1 MNNKQEWKNIE
12 LSDVILDIAAGP
24 FGSNLKVDC
33 FVPSGFPIIDG
44 ANLKEFELTD
54 NISKFVTEEKARS
67 LSRSI
72 AKRGDVVVTIS
83 GTIGQISYIPS
94 TSRYSEY
101 LCSQRQFRVSFD
113 QNKVYAPYLVFY
125 FHTYDGQSKI
135 LSFANQTGVPALS
148 QPLKNFKKLTV
159 KLPCLSE
166 QIKIAHVIETI
177 NTKIKANCAINDN
190 LLKQAQMLYSKFFPY
205 KVDDIIPDGWRIGTV
220 AEIIEIHDSRRVPL
234 SGQSRDKMKQRVYPY
249 YGAASLMDY
258 VDDYIFDGKYLLLG
272 EDGTVIDDY
281 GYPILQYVWGKFWVN
296 NHAHILT
303 GKNGFNI
310 ESLYMLFRHTS
321 VRSIVTGAVQA
332 KISQVN
338 LQSIPVIIPP
348 KEKLNEYNHLVEPL
362 FALYRKNVEENRTLA
377 SIRDALL
384 PKLMTGQ
391 ISINSIKGLSH

>member
-190 LLKQAQMLYSKFFPY
+190 L
-205 KVDDIIPDGWRIGTV
+205 VV
-220 AEIIEIHDSRRVPL
+220 
-234 SGQSRDKMKQRVYPY
+234 
-249 YGAASLMDY
+249 
-258 VDDYIFDGKYLLLG
+258 
-272 EDGTVIDDY
+272 
-281 GYPILQYVWGKFWVN
+281 
-296 NHAHILT
+296 
-303 GKNGFNI
+303 
-310 ESLYMLFRHTS
+310 
-321 VRSIVTGAVQA
+321 
-332 KISQVN
+332 
-338 LQSIPVIIPP
+338 
-348 KEKLNEYNHLVEPL
+348 
-362 FALYRKNVEENRTLA
+362 
-377 SIRDALL
+377 
-384 PKLMTGQ
+384 
-391 ISINSIKGLSH
+391 